1 MLHSS
6 PFGFLS
12 QPLYMNTTSRSLL
25 LRVSDSTDSAAW
37 ERFVE
42 LYAPMIHLWAMKQ
55 GLRESDA
62 ADLVQDVL
70 ATLVTK
76 LPEFQYDK
84 SRRFRGWLYTITLN
98 RARDWYRRKSNQQS
112 TGLELF
118 AESIAGDAAESV
130 FEENEYQQFV
140 VHRIREIMECEF
152 EESTWKAFWLNVADG
167 KSAPEVSGLLGMS
180 ENAVRLAK
188 FRVLKRLRS
197 EFDGL
202 L

>member
-1 MLHSS
+1 MH
-6 PFGFLS
+6 
-12 QPLYMNTTSRSLL
+12 TTSRSLL
-25 LRVSDSTDSAAW
+25 LRVSDSSDAAAW

-70 ATLVTK
+70 TTLVTK

-98 RARDWYRRKSNQQS
+98 RARDWYRRKSNHQS
-112 TGLELF
+112 TGLEAF
-118 AESIAGDAAESV
+118 AKSIADDDAESV
-130 FEENEYQQFV
+130 FEEKEYQQFV
-140 VHRIREIMECEF
+140 VHRIREIMKGEF
-152 EESTWKAFWLNVADG
+152 EESTWQAFWLNVADG
-167 KSAPEVSGLLGMS
+167 KSAPEIAGQLGMS

-188 FRVLKRLRS
+188 FRVLKRLRA

>member
-1 MLHSS
+1 MAPHS
-6 PFGFLS
+6 FLARHLS
-12 QPLYMNTTSRSLL
+12 MHTTSRSLL
-25 LRVSDSTDSAAW
+25 LRVSDSTDAAAW

-42 LYAPMIHLWAMKQ
+42 LYAPMIHVWAVKQ

-70 ATLVTK
+70 TTLVTK
-76 LPEFQYDK
+76 LPEFRYDK

-112 TGLELF
+112 TGLEAF

-130 FEENEYQQFV
+130 FEEKEYQQFV
-140 VHRIREIMECEF
+140 VHRIREIMKGEF
-152 EESTWKAFWLNVADG
+152 EESTWKAFWLNVADS
-167 KSAPEVSGLLGMS
+167 KSAPEISGQLGMS

-188 FRVLKRLRS
+188 FRVLKRLRE